1 MNNNESFIS
10 SMFSQAQIKFQQK
23 KFKEAS
29 DLLSLILTKNYK
41 ILSFRA
47 KVYYYQSE
55 YYKSLNDCQECIS
68 LSLNDN
74 NINNIEIYQLSVL
87 NHIKMYDLESAKE
100 KLKQCEKI
108 DKKNPKNSELL
119 SLIEEEEK
127 KMKRIAK
134 NIVNIQF
141 I

>member
-47 KVYYYQSE
+47 KVYYYQS
-55 YYKSLNDCQECIS
+55 
-68 LSLNDN
+68 
-74 NINNIEIYQLSVL
+74 
-87 NHIKMYDLESAKE
+87 
-100 KLKQCEKI
+100 
-108 DKKNPKNSELL
+108 
-119 SLIEEEEK
+119 
-127 KMKRIAK
+127 
-134 NIVNIQF
+134 
-141 I
+141 